1 MQPLVTCVKNQSLH
15 LLSCIDDQ
23 LCLIGHEVE
32 KRAPGIS
39 AIVYRAQDLHVLS
52 WKVTNR
58 LRRQGVAH
66 AVSDM
71 LVDYEVLVKTKS
83 DKALNL
89 VNKVL
94 SLWIF
99 VPIVCI
105 IGHFLALAGSTWLLR
120 HSTVRDKDLLV
131 CEENASVLQIYKLDT
146 DVEEKRMIGD
156 EVAKNESS
164 MGAGKHDEQAMNE
177 DAVVET
183 PRHPLD
189 KSHEDS
195 TDEHPEC
202 DVHNHGDLQDEIME
216 DQSPGKECNTKDP
229 HIQSARQM
237 PTDCSKSL
245 LNDDSDESDEVI
257 NLFLSGWSFNPA
269 FGVKK

>member
-1 MQPLVTCVKNQSLH
+1 M
-15 LLSCIDDQ
+15 Q

-58 LRRQGVAH
+58 LCRQGVAH

-71 LVDYEVLVKTKS
+71 LVDYDVLVKAKS

-131 CEENASVLQIYKLDT
+131 CEDNASVLQIYKLDT

-164 MGAGKHDEQAMNE
+164 MEAQKHDEQAMNK

-183 PRHPLD
+183 PQHPQD
-189 KSHEDS
+189 KSPEDS
-195 TDEHPEC
+195 TDEHPAC

-216 DQSPGKECNTKDP
+216 DQSPGQEYNTKDP
-229 HIQSARQM
+229 QIQSARQM

-257 NLFLSGWSFNPA
+257 NLFLSGLSFNPA
-269 FGVKK
+269 IGVKK